1 MKWDGAAYADDIRR
15 GLFLLLTDMEKQKA
29 RMMSHKEFTEF
40 FKNLHTGIIQ
50 HFGGIPIEDRFVPFR
65 MDCKPEQIEF
75 DFKRPLNNLGDTIIS
90 MPWSM
95 AARHIRYWVKEEN
108 RQKQET
114 EGKAMT
120 EFNFGAMMSQEN
132 QIKQIPVDMLVPY
145 HNHKFTLYEG
155 ERLDDMVESIR
166 KNGVMTPIV
175 VQPLEDG
182 NYEILI
188 GHNRWNASKIA
199 GQECVPAIIK
209 ENLTEEEAEI
219 YVIESNLLQRGF
231 NELKTSEQA
240 QVLALRYESMFSQ
253 GKRNDIINEL
263 LELEGKAD
271 QKQKHNSREEVGAE
285 YGLSRNTVARLLRVD
300 KLHDGL
306 KGWVDNG
313 ELSVRAAVELSYLS
327 IEEQE
332 QLYRTN
338 TDYATGGMS
347 RKISEKTAKELRS
360 TSEKADAPVVI
371 NNKMNSILNGEEK
384 EKKPTGKSVKIDGEV
399 FNRYF
404 TNIDKKQISS
414 IVESALRMYFAGQTE

>member
-1 MKWDGAAYADDIRR
+1 MKWDGTAYANEIKR
-15 GLFLLLTDMEKQKA
+15 GLFLLLTDLEIQKA
-29 RMMSHKEFTEF
+29 RFLSHKEYTEL
-40 FKNLHTGIIQ
+40 FKQ
-50 HFGGIPIEDRFVPFR
+50 HIGQHHAFGGIALEKCFVPYQI
-65 MDCKPEQIEF
+65 MCKSDQIEI
-75 DFKRPLNNLGDTIIS
+75 DLKRPLNNSGDTVIS
-90 MPWSM
+90 MSWSM
-95 AARHIRYWVKEEN
+95 AARHIRYWVKEEYL
-108 RQKQET
+108 QKQET
-114 EGKAMT
+114 EGKTMT
-120 EFNFGAMMSQEN
+120 QFNFGAMMSQEN

-166 KNGVMTPIV
+166 KNGVMTPII

-231 NELKTSEQA
+231 GELKISEQA

-300 KLHDGL
+300 KLHEGL
-306 KGWVDNG
+306 KDWVDNG

-338 TDYATGGMS
+338 TDYSTGGMS
-347 RKISEKTAKELRS
+347 KKISEKTAKELRS
-360 TSEKADAPVVI
+360 TSEKSDAPVVT
-371 NNKMNSILNGEEK
+371 NNKMNSILSGEEK
-384 EKKPTGKSVKIDGEV
+384 EKKPSGKSVKIDGEV
-399 FNRYF
+399 FDRYF

-414 IVESALRMYFAGQTE
+414 IVESALRMYFARQTE

>member
-1 MKWDGAAYADDIRR
+1 
-15 GLFLLLTDMEKQKA
+15 
-29 RMMSHKEFTEF
+29 
-40 FKNLHTGIIQ
+40 
-50 HFGGIPIEDRFVPFR
+50 
-65 MDCKPEQIEF
+65 
-75 DFKRPLNNLGDTIIS
+75 
-90 MPWSM
+90 
-95 AARHIRYWVKEEN
+95 
-108 RQKQET
+108 
-114 EGKAMT
+114 MT
-120 EFNFGAMMSQEN
+120 QFNFGAMMSQEN

-166 KNGVMTPIV
+166 KNGVMTPII

-199 GQECVPAIIK
+199 GQESVPAIIK

-231 NELKTSEQA
+231 GELKTSEQA
-240 QVLALRYESMFSQ
+240 QVLALRYESLFSQ

-263 LELEGKAD
+263 LELEGKSED
-271 QKQKHNSREEVGAE
+271 KQKHNSREEVGAE

-300 KLHDGL
+300 KLNDGL
-306 KGWVDNG
+306 KDWVDNG

-327 IEEQE
+327 DEEQE

-347 RKISEKTAKELRS
+347 RKISEKTAKQLRNVS
-360 TSEKADAPVVI
+360 GVQDYVDYMV
-371 NNKMNSILNGEEK
+371 SILNGEQK
-384 EKKPTGKSVKIDGEV
+384 EKKPSGKSVKLDSDIYEK
-399 FNRYF
+399 YF
-404 TNIDKKQISS
+404 SNTDKKQISS
-414 IVESALRMYFAGQTE
+414 IVEQALDMYFNQFKDWLKTNIVIKLSVFYF

>member
-1 MKWDGAAYADDIRR
+1 
-15 GLFLLLTDMEKQKA
+15 
-29 RMMSHKEFTEF
+29 
-40 FKNLHTGIIQ
+40 
-50 HFGGIPIEDRFVPFR
+50 
-65 MDCKPEQIEF
+65 
-75 DFKRPLNNLGDTIIS
+75 
-90 MPWSM
+90 
-95 AARHIRYWVKEEN
+95 
-108 RQKQET
+108 
-114 EGKAMT
+114 MT

-132 QIKQIPVDMLVPY
+132 QVKQIPVDMLVPY

-166 KNGVMTPIV
+166 KNGVMTPII
-175 VQPLEDG
+175 VQPLENG

-209 ENLTEEEAEI
+209 ENLTAEEAEI

-231 NELKTSEQA
+231 SELKTSEQA

-263 LELEGKAD
+263 LALEGKSE

-285 YGLSRNTVARLLRVD
+285 YGLSRNTVARLLRID
-300 KLHDGL
+300 KLHDGI

-313 ELSVRAAVELSYLS
+313 EMSVRAAVELSYLS
-327 IEEQE
+327 EDEQE

-338 TDYATGGMS
+338 TSETGGMA
-347 RKISEKTAKELRS
+347 RKISEKTAKQLRAAS
-360 TSEKADAPVVI
+360 DQDDVSGQMA
-371 NNKMNSILNGEEK
+371 SILNGEEK
-384 EKKPTGKSVKIDGEV
+384 EKKPSGKSIKIDGEV
-399 FNRYF
+399 FERYF

-414 IVESALRMYFAGQTE
+414 IVESALRMYFDRKSVDRCDDL